1 MTTKELIAEVEAL
14 APELARPLR
23 DSLARCEMLD
33 GLRERDEKNPPPQ
46 LIALKKVIE
55 QYPGYCVCPTAP
67 VPMVESGGYRR
78 RVWAYFNASECPCF
92 EPREVQP

>member
-1 MTTKELIAEVEAL
+1 MKTCGDCKHSNIP
-14 APELARPLR
+14 APKMSRHKVP
-23 DSLARCEMLD
+23 
-33 GLRERDEKNPPPQ
+33 
-46 LIALKKVIE
+46 KVIE

-78 RVWAYFNASECPCF
+78 SVWAYFNASECPCF